1 MEIYTTFKEGSENIG
16 KYQSVVVA
24 IEKFSIGQDYTL
36 SNIELIQLRMAAKA
50 TKTKINVLV
59 NKMIFDE
66 DVKDL
71 KNTLEF
77 LKSIAVDGIL
87 FSDMAVFMLAR
98 DLEIEHLLIYAPGMT
113 VVNSLDVKEYLDL
126 NIQAVE
132 LANEITLDEKIEIAK
147 NNPGKVGVVI
157 SGYLLMSFSKR
168 LALSNYFEEINRD
181 VKVNN
186 NYNLRLK
193 EATRDG
199 LMPTYQSSEG
209 TYIYSEYILDSFK
222 YIKDLLSV
230 DFKYFRIDGIFL
242 SPKVIKDLYDAYVK
256 QISNPSLNNLSL
268 EIKNKYPKLIFNDI
282 FYTTKTSEVK

>member
-1 MEIYTTFKEGSENIG
+1 MEIYTTFKKESKNIAD
-16 KYQSVVVA
+16 YQSVVVA
-24 IEKFSIGQDYTL
+24 IEKFSIAHDHALT
-36 SNIELIQLRMAAKA
+36 NIELIQLSMAAKA
-50 TKTKINVLV
+50 SNTKINVLL

-71 KNTLEF
+71 KKTLEF
-77 LKSIAVDGIL
+77 LKSLAVDGIL

-98 DLEIEHLLIYAPGMT
+98 DLGIEHLLIYAPGMT

-132 LANEITLDEKIEIAK
+132 LANEITLEEKIEIAK
-147 NNPGKVGVVI
+147 NNPGKVGIVI

-168 LALSNYFEEINRD
+168 LALSNYFEEINKD
-181 VKVNN
+181 VDVFN
-186 NYNLRLK
+186 NYNLKLK

-222 YIKDLLSV
+222 YIKDLMSV

-242 SPKVIKDLYDAYVK
+242 SQPIIKDLYDAYSKQVK
-256 QISNPSLNNLSL
+256 DLDLSGLSL
-268 EIKNKYPKLIFNDI
+268 TIKNKYPELTFNDI

>member
-1 MEIYTTFKEGSENIG
+1 MEIYTTFKEGSENIAD
-16 KYQSVVVA
+16 YESVVVA

-36 SNIELIQLRMAAKA
+36 NNIQLIQLNMTAKA
-50 TKTKINVLV
+50 KGVKINVLV

-66 DVKDL
+66 DVEDL
-71 KNTLEF
+71 TKTLEF
-77 LKSIAVDGIL
+77 LKSLEVDGIF
-87 FSDMAVFMLAR
+87 FSDMAVFMVAR
-98 DLEIEHLLIYAPGMT
+98 DLRIEHLLIYAPGMT

-132 LANEITLDEKIEIAK
+132 LANEITLKEKIEIAK
-147 NNPGKVGVVI
+147 NNPGQVGIVI

-168 LALSNYFEEINRD
+168 LALSNYFSEVGRKVE
-181 VKVNN
+181 VKS

-193 EATRDG
+193 EATRQG
-199 LMPTYQSSEG
+199 LMPIYESSEG

-222 YIKDLLSV
+222 YIKDLLEA

-242 SPKVIKDLYDAYVK
+242 DSKIIKDLYKAYKLQVENLDLK
-256 QISNPSLNNLSL
+256 DLSQKIKNTYPSLV
-268 EIKNKYPKLIFNDI
+268 FNDI